1 MPSLPIDPP
10 ALAVSAARK
19 ERAPQF
25 LALALAAGVG
35 FACGWRGHEVLSGLI
50 ATGAVWLGFWLG
62 RQLGRA
68 WLGLVMAA
76 VMSAGFVAA
85 VKLAWEAALLL
96 ALIGTVAILRWR
108 NDPAPAL
115 VLVAIAAGAGF
126 AWLLWP
132 R

>member
-1 MPSLPIDPP
+1 MSSRPIDSP
-10 ALAVSAARK
+10 ASAASGVRSGRAAPLFALVLAV
-19 ERAPQF
+19 
-25 LALALAAGVG
+25 GVG
-35 FACGWRGHEVLSGLI
+35 TACGWRGREIIPGLI
-50 ATGAVWLGFWLG
+50 TTGAVWLSFWLG

-68 WLGLVMAA
+68 WLGLVIA
-76 VMSAGFVAA
+76 VVMGVGLVVE

-115 VLVAIAAGAGF
+115 VLAAIVAWAGF